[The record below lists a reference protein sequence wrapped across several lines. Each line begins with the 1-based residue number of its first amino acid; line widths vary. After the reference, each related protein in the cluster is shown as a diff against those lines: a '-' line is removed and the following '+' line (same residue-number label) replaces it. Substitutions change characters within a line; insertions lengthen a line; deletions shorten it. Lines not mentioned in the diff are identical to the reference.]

1 MEKAKVKI
9 HEQILDMQCRS
20 MKNNLIFTGLMENR
34 GEDCED
40 KLRSFIYNELNI
52 EKFIEFGN
60 IHRFGKR
67 HEDGRPR
74 PIVAR
79 FIYYNDLVMV
89 KSSGRFLKDTPY
101 GINEQFPAEIEERRR
116 RLYPIMKEEKRKRSK
131 VVLVRDKLYVNDELI
146 VANVS
151 TSVEPRP
158 STTRPKKRPRVNS
171 TPERESY

>member
-1 MEKAKVKI
+1 
-9 HEQILDMQCRS
+9 MQCRS
-20 MKNNLIFTGLMENR
+20 MKKNFIFTGLMEHR

-40 KLRSFIYNELNI
+40 QLRRFMYKELNI
-52 EKFIEFGN
+52 ENCIEFGN

-67 HEDGRPR
+67 HENGRHR

-79 FIYYNDLVMV
+79 FIYHKDLVMA
-89 KSSGRFLKDTPY
+89 KSSERFLKDTPY

-116 RLYPIMKEEKRKRSK
+116 RLYPIMKEEKRKKSK

-151 TSVEPRP
+151 TPVE
-158 STTRPKKRPRVNS
+158 TRPCTTCPKKPLRVNF
-171 TPERESY
+171 TADRES